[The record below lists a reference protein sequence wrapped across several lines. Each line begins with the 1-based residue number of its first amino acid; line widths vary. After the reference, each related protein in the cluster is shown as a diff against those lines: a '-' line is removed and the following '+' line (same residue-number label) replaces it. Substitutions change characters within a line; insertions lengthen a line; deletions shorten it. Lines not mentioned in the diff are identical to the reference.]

1 MLTVCNQY
9 LLKCISLLNKN
20 YIIQK
25 IKKPQDICELML
37 ISDTP
42 SPM

>member
-25 IKKPQDICELML
+25 IKKNPRYL
-37 ISDTP
+37 
-42 SPM
+42 